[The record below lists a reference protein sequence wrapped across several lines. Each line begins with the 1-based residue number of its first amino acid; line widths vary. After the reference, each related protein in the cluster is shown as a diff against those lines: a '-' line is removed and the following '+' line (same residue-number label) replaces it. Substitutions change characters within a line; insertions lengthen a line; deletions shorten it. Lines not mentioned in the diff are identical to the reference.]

1 MKQTMMIKRSA
12 LNHNLYILRIKLK
25 RPKRQRIMINQMKDN
40 NLNISMRKQK
50 NGHLGL
56 LKKSRKNNYKRMKI

>member
-1 MKQTMMIKRSA
+1 MKKIMTIKHSA

-25 RPKRQRIMINQMKDN
+25 RSKRYRIMIIQMKYN
-40 NLNISMRKQK
+40 NLNISMRKYR

-56 LKKSRKNNYKRMKI
+56 LKKSKKNNYKRMKI